1 MAYTNFAVLTNFK
14 IFRRIFKYFSPS
26 LQIKGPTNA
35 FVDTNTTAKRVY
47 VVDFSDELRKEYS
60 YKLPVES
67 VIMIHNETKGMAYPL
82 NYVAREFLGEFDNF
96 AFMGDDHRPRT
107 ANWDQLFVEE
117 LYSGSDIVY
126 GNDLFQGSA
135 LPTAVAMSAEIVK
148 HLGGM
153 VPDSQRHLYLDNFWL
168 KLGQDLGSIKYMP
181 EVIIEHCHAFN
192 GKAPM
197 DDNYARVNA
206 PEVYSAD
213 KVAYDNYIIS
223 DQYQTLLAKLK

>member
-1 MAYTNFAVLTNFK
+1 MVESDLIVIIPTRGRPDNAVALE
-14 IFRRIFKYFSPS
+14 
-26 LQIKGPTNA
+26 QA

-126 GNDLFQGSA
+126 GNDLFQGSS
-135 LPTAVAMSAEIVK
+135 LPTAVAMSSQIVK
-148 HLGGM
+148 ELRGM
-153 VPDSQRHLYLDNFWL
+153 VPDTQRHLYLDNFWL
-168 KLGQDLGSIKYMP
+168 KLGQDLGKIKYMP

-197 DDNYARVNA
+197 DENYARVNA
-206 PEVYSAD
+206 PELYAAD
-213 KVAYDNYIIS
+213 KIAYDNYIAS
-223 DQYQTLLAKLK
+223 DQYQSLLSKIK

>member
-1 MAYTNFAVLTNFK
+1 MVESDLIVIIPTRGRPDNAVALE
-14 IFRRIFKYFSPS
+14 
-26 LQIKGPTNA
+26 QA

-126 GNDLFQGSA
+126 GNDLFQGSQ
-135 LPTAVAMSAEIVK
+135 LPTAVAMSSQIVK
-148 HLGGM
+148 ELRGM
-153 VPDSQRHLYLDNFWL
+153 VPDTQRHLYLDNFWL
-168 KLGQDLGSIKYMP
+168 KLGQDLGKIKYMP

-197 DDNYARVNA
+197 DENYARVNA
-206 PEVYSAD
+206 PEVYAAD
-213 KVAYDNYIIS
+213 KIAYDNYIVS
-223 DQYQTLLAKLK
+223 DQYQSLLSKIK